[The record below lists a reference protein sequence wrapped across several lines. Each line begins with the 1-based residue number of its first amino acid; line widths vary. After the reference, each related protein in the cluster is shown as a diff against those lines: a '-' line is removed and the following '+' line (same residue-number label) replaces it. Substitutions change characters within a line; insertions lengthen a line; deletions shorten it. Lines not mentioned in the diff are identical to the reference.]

1 MMVVRGMCWLCY
13 TKAVFVVIIQ
23 IAYISGQG
31 FFENKLVLDSLT
43 FNLLKEL
50 ITFLIG
56 MSEKDKLFAL
66 PNILLENKKFAM
78 LPNWLI

>member
-1 MMVVRGMCWLCY
+1 MCWLCY
-13 TKAVFVVIIQ
+13 TKAGSMVIIQ

-31 FFENKLVLDSLT
+31 FFENKLVLESFT
-43 FNLLKEL
+43 FHLLKEL

-56 MSEKDKLFAL
+56 MSEKDKLFDL

-78 LPNWLI
+78 LPN